1 MSLGGFA
8 QGLATAF
15 QRAEDRYQDKKAR
28 EEARAEARL
37 ARAANQA
44 FQEKMYTR
52 RQKDD
57 YMKDV
62 MSYQAELKAIFGT
75 DKKGLQM
82 VAAVMPMGKYG
93 VEMAKNYK
101 NVANERGFS
110 TPEFQD
116 MFEVMYPD
124 GLDSETFGDVDL
136 SKIAQ
141 GMEQNRFAG
150 PDDPRAK
157 LSGIGFKFKELPK
170 KPLDITEIGQ
180 GTTEASINMALAHE
194 QNLQF
199 KLDDAKERNLPT
211 TSITKQLSQVRALK
225 KLYEDRYEKEKI
237 DALDLAKSKGST
249 KNLEEIKEQLRKG
262 IKTDMEDF
270 VLNAVDPAFKKE
282 FGETIKI
289 NLEGDLTPKLFGQLN
304 RAANRGLNKIRTM
317 EGDPTYGKLT
327 YIRIATEQFNSNIV
341 ERQLKVYN
349 GLERKAMDLY
359 YNPPQKGELQTGTS
373 IADLYGGAVKT
384 VATAKKPIVI
394 IKKREVASDG
404 TVTYGG
410 KTIADY
416 RKELMATLKVNEFYA
431 IPAYK
436 QDGTIDTGTKPIFR
450 MHRGLFEDGKY
461 NGTDPNAEN
470 YNPLGLAITK
480 RPRDL
485 PLPFVKE

>member
-1 MSLGGFA
+1 
-8 QGLATAF
+8 
-15 QRAEDRYQDKKAR
+15 
-28 EEARAEARL
+28 
-37 ARAANQA
+37 
-44 FQEKMYTR
+44 
-52 RQKDD
+52 
-57 YMKDV
+57 
-62 MSYQAELKAIFGT
+62 
-75 DKKGLQM
+75 
-82 VAAVMPMGKYG
+82 
-93 VEMAKNYK
+93 
-101 NVANERGFS
+101 
-110 TPEFQD
+110 
-116 MFEVMYPD
+116 
-124 GLDSETFGDVDL
+124 
-136 SKIAQ
+136 
-141 GMEQNRFAG
+141 
-150 PDDPRAK
+150 AK

-349 GLERKAMDLY
+349 G
-359 YNPPQKGELQTGTS
+359 
-373 IADLYGGAVKT
+373 
-384 VATAKKPIVI
+384 
-394 IKKREVASDG
+394 
-404 TVTYGG
+404 
-410 KTIADY
+410 
-416 RKELMATLKVNEFYA
+416 
-431 IPAYK
+431 
-436 QDGTIDTGTKPIFR
+436 
-450 MHRGLFEDGKY
+450 
-461 NGTDPNAEN
+461 
-470 YNPLGLAITK
+470 
-480 RPRDL
+480 
-485 PLPFVKE
+485 